1 MRTASDPVSRQ
12 PGATGTSLP
21 SPLGRPVTPLRPA
34 ESRPGRPRASAAS
47 PARSRGPSFAPV
59 ALAVT
64 ALLLLTV
71 AGGSYYF
78 ATPAERVRDPLHP
91 WLRPSGYLGQTAGIL
106 ALLIFAFLWLYP
118 FRKKVKALRWTGSLA
133 RWLDV
138 HVAVALVLP
147 VLTAVHASWRFDGLI
162 GLGFWSMIVVCAS
175 GVVGR
180 YLYVHIPRSASGLE
194 LTAEEVAADRRRL
207 LEELAE
213 TTGLPNAQVE
223 SLLRS
228 DPSPCDGLGIVGTL
242 SRMITDEIARFRQ
255 ARALRRLCSAKHRA
269 HRLDRRALRRIGRLA
284 RREMALSQQ
293 ARMLA
298 ATQRLFRLWHI
309 AHRPF
314 AITALVAVT
323 VHVTVAVSMGMTWF
337 W

>member
-1 MRTASDPVSRQ
+1 MQSASDPVSGH
-12 PGATGTSLP
+12 PGAAGTSLP
-21 SPLGRPVTPLRPA
+21 SPLGRPVTPLHPA
-34 ESRPGRPRASAAS
+34 KVQKSRPRAAAAS
-47 PARSRGPSFAPV
+47 SGRTKGPSFVPV
-59 ALAVT
+59 GLAVT
-64 ALLLLTV
+64 ALLLGTV

-78 ATPAERVRDPLHP
+78 ATPAERVRDTLHP
-91 WLRPSGYLGQTAGIL
+91 WLRPSGYFGQTAGIL
-106 ALLIFAFLWLYP
+106 ALLIFLFLWLYP
-118 FRKKVKALRWTGSLA
+118 LRKKIKALRWTGSLA

-138 HVAVALVLP
+138 HVVAALVLP

-213 TTGLPNAQVE
+213 ATGLPHAQVE

-228 DPSPCDGLGIVGTL
+228 DPSPCEGLGILGTF
-242 SRMITDEIARFRQ
+242 SRMITDEVARFKQ
-255 ARALRRLCSAKHRA
+255 ARALGRLCSAKQRA

-298 ATQRLFRLWHI
+298 ATQRVFRLWHI

-323 VHVTVAVSMGMTWF
+323 VHVAVVVSMGMTWF